1 MINLIDGGIQNS
13 NLFLHMPLFD
23 EIYYEGYHEG
33 KVRKYK
39 AIREEQKCDLLV
51 LNVIRKSED
60 ILWDALEDLLK
71 RSVSEA
77 AFSVHGVY
85 IFDLLTM
92 DIHKE
97 LKTYNHNELKTLL
110 INSALKLK
118 PGEQKLIKYSSV
130 YGLFQKTIH
139 ESWGKITF
147 KTAVEFFKDKSS
159 YLDLLL
165 RQLLKNFEFSHDPA
179 ILLLNDLSQT
189 PIFDPQDEVQQE
201 RLKKV
206 IEKQIPASIE
216 FPPEVYIQDK
226 NGVRELLSGEVII

>member
-1 MINLIDGGIQNS
+1 GGIQNS